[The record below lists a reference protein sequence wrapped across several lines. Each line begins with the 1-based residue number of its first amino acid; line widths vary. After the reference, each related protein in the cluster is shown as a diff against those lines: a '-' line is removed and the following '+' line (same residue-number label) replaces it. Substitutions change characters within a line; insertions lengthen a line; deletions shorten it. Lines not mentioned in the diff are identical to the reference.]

1 MPASEK
7 RSIRRHYRAARRTLS
22 LDSQQRHAL
31 AVADAVSMRLADDA
45 TVAVYLARDGE
56 VDLGVLIEKCWQ
68 RGIPVAVPVLL
79 GRGMGFAAYRR
90 DEPMQRNRF
99 GIDEPAVPEFLTPD
113 VVLTPLVAF
122 DGRGHRLG
130 MGGGYYDRY
139 FARTPTKRRIGIAHE
154 CQRAEELPTSPSD
167 IALSD
172 VVTENGW
179 QSF

>member
-1 MPASEK
+1 
-7 RSIRRHYRAARRTLS
+7 
-22 LDSQQRHAL
+22 
-31 AVADAVSMRLADDA
+31 
-45 TVAVYLARDGE
+45 
-56 VDLGVLIEKCWQ
+56 
-68 RGIPVAVPVLL
+68 
-79 GRGMGFAAYRR
+79 MGFAAYRR
-90 DEPMQRNRF
+90 DEPMHRNRF
-99 GIDEPAVPEFLTPD
+99 GIDEPVVPELLTPD